1 MLPDW
6 ETTEEALLDQTTLGL
21 VQAHALGWDGSKD
34 YSLFDVNG
42 QPIVRYTIDRL
53 LETRGIVPEKTC
65 IAVPDE
71 DVNAAFVPIA
81 SAAGVKVFR
90 GSSHNVG
97 ERLLA
102 AADAY
107 GATRILHVMGQ
118 HMFLIPELLDQ
129 MLDVQEA
136 TGADLVQAPINF
148 EVRFTGIVI
157 NVESLRRA
165 VGEIAQL
172 PEEERLRLAARPL
185 SYMFNDT
192 ENYRAEVIPAEEL
205 PRYSDSELVEFRDLA
220 RQMYCEERSVLD
232 RTAAY
237 QPGNYNQQRYV
248 YALSQLSADDE
259 VIDAAC
265 GDGYG
270 SEMIAER
277 CKRVV
282 GVDLD
287 AETIR
292 EAQTRSAGVENLR
305 FEHGDACRLSEPDQS
320 FSVFV
325 SLETIEHIPDVDAFC
340 REVKRVLKPGGRLI
354 CSTPQNLFGRIPI
367 NPWHLREY
375 SAQEFREIL
384 QRHFDDVE
392 IRGAVNGV
400 LTEGESGNNM
410 IAIAKRPQEKRST
423 TGRWSGPNFGGGPA
437 A

>member
-1 MLPDW
+1 MG
-6 ETTEEALLDQTTLGL
+6 QTTLGL

-34 YSLFDVNG
+34 YSLFEVNG
-42 QPIVRYTIDRL
+42 QPIVQYTLKRL
-53 LETRGIVPEKTC
+53 LETRGIAADQTC

-71 DVNAAFVPIA
+71 DVNEAFCPIA
-81 SAAGVKVFR
+81 DETSVSVFR
-90 GSSHNVG
+90 GSAHNVG

-118 HMFLIPELLDQ
+118 HMFLIPELLEQ
-129 MLDVQEA
+129 MLEVQDE

-148 EVRFTGIVI
+148 EPRFTGIVI
-157 NVESLRRA
+157 KVEGLRRA
-165 VGEIAQL
+165 VAEINQL
-172 PEEERLRLAARPL
+172 PVEDRLRLAARPL
-185 SYMFNDT
+185 SYMFNAP
-192 ENYRAEVIPAEEL
+192 ENYQIQVIPADEL
-205 PRYSDSELVEFRDLA
+205 PRYADSELVEFRNLA

-232 RTAAY
+232 RNAAY

-248 YALSQLSADDE
+248 YALSQLSESDE

-270 SEMIAER
+270 AEMIAKQ

-287 AETIR
+287 EETIR
-292 EAQTRSAGVENLR
+292 VAQSRSGSIENLR
-305 FEHGDACRLSEPDQS
+305 FEHGNACQLNEPDQS

-340 REVKRVLKPGGRLI
+340 QEVKRVLKPGGRFI
-354 CSTPQNLFGRIPI
+354 CSTPQSLFGRIPI

-384 QRHFDDVE
+384 QRHFEGVE

-400 LTEGESGNNM
+400 LTDGEVGNNM
-410 IAIAKRPQEKRST
+410 IAIATRSTEKRPAV
-423 TGRWSGPNFGGGPA
+423 GRWSSSIFEGSPSA
-437 A
+437 